1 MSTDWPVFLQSEQ
14 HTRLRDAIRGAL
26 GGWRRFL
33 VAIDGV
39 DAAGKSNLGRYL
51 GWQLGMPVIETDLY
65 FNTEQGGL
73 SYHFDALRLNLD
85 ARLSRDRPV
94 IVEGVRVLAIV
105 QELSLVPD
113 FLIWV
118 EQEGHTGSHLLTEQL
133 STYQTEFAAR
143 SRADWIFT
151 WQPDDLTPA

>member
-1 MSTDWPVFLQSEQ
+1 MSMDWPVFLQSEQ
-14 HTRLRDAIRGAL
+14 HTRLREAIRGAL
-26 GGWRRFL
+26 DSWRRFL

-39 DAAGKSNLGRYL
+39 DAAGKSTLGRYL
-51 GWQLGMPVIETDLY
+51 AWQLGMPLIETDLH

-73 SYHFDALRLNLD
+73 TYHSDALRLTLD

-94 IVEGVRVLAIV
+94 IVEGVRVLAIL
-105 QELSLVPD
+105 QELSLAPD

-118 EQEGHTGSHLLTEQL
+118 EQEGHTGSHSLGEKL
-133 STYQTEFAAR
+133 SAYQTEFAPR

-151 WQPDDLTPA
+151 RPDDFTALQ